1 MFKQNF
7 KIYVGLS
14 EVTKLVTRLSVAI
27 GGRIVHLMIK
37 RRAVDA
43 SVILDSKEMGLR
55 VAHLHLVIKY
65 CRQKISMMK
74 MISNFKVC
82 IKG

>member
-55 VAHLHLVIKY
+55 IARLHQVMKDCRQNLIMMKKTILKFVIK
-65 CRQKISMMK
+65 I
-74 MISNFKVC
+74 
-82 IKG
+82 